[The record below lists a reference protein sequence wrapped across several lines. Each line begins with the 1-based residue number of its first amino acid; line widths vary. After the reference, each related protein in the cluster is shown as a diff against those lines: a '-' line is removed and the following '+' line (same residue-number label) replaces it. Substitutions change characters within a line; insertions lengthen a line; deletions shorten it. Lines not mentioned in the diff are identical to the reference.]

1 LKVNEYEKKHIPT
14 FIVISIAVILFPLFL
29 SFGLKISW
37 FSIALGN
44 VESWIGF
51 WGSYL
56 GNIIGLLGLYYAT
69 TRQII
74 VQTNSLIRQEN
85 MERDRI
91 YISIIL
97 ENLSAYQKE
106 LSILNHELENYFI
119 IVQDL
124 ISIQKSEAEDW
135 EVLFNSKLEK
145 HNYSSEKLS
154 KVLSDS
160 EIYIL
165 FFELQNINQENFK
178 AIEEKIIEYQLWS
191 ELNICAIQKWTELQ
205 ISEVEVE
212 NQKHYTDL
220 IELVTNQKKLLANST
235 KSMIKNTL
243 LSN

>member
-56 GNIIGLLGLYYAT
+56 VN